1 MVQERGWPGEFVS
14 ETAQRSLASLPLF
27 AGLDAQELRSLEQH
41 ARWRHFKPGERI
53 LESGSDS
60 RDVFFMLQGSAS
72 AVNYSFSGRE
82 VAFATF
88 NAGEF
93 FGELSALDAQPRSA
107 SVVATEECQLATL
120 PGEVFL
126 DLLRRRVEVTF
137 KVFQHLAA
145 MVRASTVRIMELST
159 LAAAARVYSE
169 LLRMSKPDA
178 AVAGLWIVRPLPP
191 LREIA
196 SHASTTRETVTRAL
210 SQLYPTGLMRRKGRN
225 LFITDRARLEVLI
238 QQLQMTGGQKT

>member
-1 MVQERGWPGEFVS
+1 LSESVQK
-14 ETAQRSLASLPLF
+14 SLASLPLF
-27 AGLDAQELRSLEQH
+27 AGLDAAELRSLEQH

-53 LESGSDS
+53 LESGSDT
-60 RDVFFMLQGSAS
+60 RDVFFMISGSAS

-93 FGELSALDAQPRSA
+93 FGELAALDAQPRSA
-107 SVVATEECQLATL
+107 SVVATEECTVATMS
-120 PGEVFL
+120 GEVFL

-169 LLRMSKPDA
+169 LLRMAKPDA

-238 QQLQMTGGQKT
+238 QQLQMSGGTKA